1 MSDGAP
7 PITADAAVADETLEC
22 WTIDLAPKELGRKT
36 AHGALVS
43 VSAQVCTLVLRTGSL
58 ALLARLLVKEDFG
71 LVNMATTVTG
81 FLTLFRDAG
90 LSMATVQR
98 SSITKAQTS
107 TLFWLS
113 LGLGGILA
121 VLVAAAAPLLAAF
134 YQQPRL
140 FWVTVALGST
150 FLLNGAGAQHR
161 ALLQRTMR
169 FGTIAIID
177 TGGII
182 VSIIVGVTLA
192 WNGCRYWALVAMNIA
207 PLATSLPA
215 VWLLTGWT
223 PTRPEWR
230 PGVKQMVAYGGAIT
244 ANNIIAYFAY
254 NLDKVLVGRFCGAAA
269 LGIYGRAYQLI
280 TLPNDTIYN
289 TVGSVIFP
297 ALSRVQNDAVLLRSF
312 FVKTYGLFVA
322 VVLPVTTA
330 CALFGEDIVLL
341 FLGPKWQD
349 TATIFRLLAPTIMAF
364 ALINPFGWLLM
375 ATGHA
380 NRSLKIA
387 LSLVPALIIGYYFGL
402 KHGTQGIAIA
412 FSLTMVLAVL
422 PIMVWAKRG
431 TLLTVTNLLKA
442 VAPSLASILLA
453 VVLTLSQR
461 RLLSHIDHLFLRLT
475 LECAL
480 LFGIYAF
487 LLLVVMGQATT
498 YIKVVREIRAG
509 TKTNC

>member
-1 MSDGAP
+1 M
-7 PITADAAVADETLEC
+7 AVVGETIEV
-22 WTIDLAPKELGRKT
+22 WTEDLAPKELSRKT

-43 VSAQVCTLVLRTGSL
+43 VGAQVCTLVLRTGSL

-71 LVNMATTVTG
+71 LVNMATTLTG

-113 LGLGGILA
+113 LALGGLLA
-121 VLVAAAAPLLAAF
+121 LLVAAAAPLLAAF

-140 FWVTVALGST
+140 FWVTVALGTT
-150 FLLNGAGAQHR
+150 FLLNGAAAQHR
-161 ALLQRTMR
+161 ALLQRAMR
-169 FGTIAIID
+169 FGTLAMID

-182 VSIIVGVTLA
+182 FSIMVGIILA
-192 WNGCRYWALVAMNIA
+192 WNGYQYWALVAMNIA
-207 PLATSLPA
+207 PLAASLPA

-230 PGVKQMVAYGGAIT
+230 SGVKEMVAYGGAIT

-297 ALSRVQNDAVLLRSF
+297 ALSRVQNDASLLRSF
-312 FVKTYGLFVA
+312 FLKTYGLFLS

-330 CALFGEDIVLL
+330 CALFAEDIILL

-349 TATIFRLLAPTIMAF
+349 TAPIFRLLAPTVISL
-364 ALINPFGWLLM
+364 ALINPFGWLFM

-387 LSLVPALIIGYYFGL
+387 LSLVPALIIAYYFGL
-402 KHGTQGIAIA
+402 KHGIQGIAIA
-412 FSLTMVLAVL
+412 FSLTMALAVL

-431 TLLTVTNLLKA
+431 TLLTIISLLKT
-442 VAPSLASILLA
+442 VAPSLVSILFAAL
-453 VVLTLSQR
+453 LTLGQR

-480 LFGIYAF
+480 LFGSYAF

-498 YIKVVREIRAG
+498 YITVAREIRAG
-509 TKTNC
+509 NKTNC